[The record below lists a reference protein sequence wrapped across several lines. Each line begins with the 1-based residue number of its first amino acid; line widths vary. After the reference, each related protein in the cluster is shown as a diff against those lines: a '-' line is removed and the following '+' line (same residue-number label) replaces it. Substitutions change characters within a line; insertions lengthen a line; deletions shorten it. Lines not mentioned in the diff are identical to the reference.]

1 MNWGCIAGNWRHFKR
16 RAKRWGRP
24 ADVDLD
30 VPAAREA
37 SKKQLAEWAADR
49 HDIDPI
55 HK

>member
-1 MNWGCIAGNWRHFKR
+1 VNWRCIAGNWRHFKR

-24 ADVDLD
+24 TQGDVG
-30 VPAAREA
+30 VAPSREA
-37 SKKQLAEWAADR
+37 GKKRLADWAADR